1 MAKLQYMDEL
11 ANTIRNKNKRV
22 NIKSDDAYIESTIL
36 TQVEQA
42 ISTYLSNSKP
52 NEDIPPGGVLHI
64 EIKQAYVDNFLSL
77 LENSSLT
84 DTLTV
89 RQIKP
94 TIFELKL
101 KDLNLFI

>member
-1 MAKLQYMDEL
+1 MGKLQYMDEL
-11 ANTIRNKNKRV
+11 ANTIRNKNKRI
-22 NIKSDDAYIESTIL
+22 NIKSDDAYIESTIM

-42 ISTYLSNSKP
+42 VATYLSDSDP
-52 NEDIPPGGVLHI
+52 SIPSGGVLHI
-64 EIKQAYVDNFLSL
+64 EIKQVYVDNFLSV

-84 DTLTV
+84 DTMTV

-101 KDLNLFI
+101 KDLNLFT